1 MNLLDLYAK
10 ITMDT
15 SGYNKGLDEASGKA
29 SSFASKLKSG
39 LATAAKVGAA
49 ALTAAAAGVAALTK
63 ASIDQYA
70 QYEQL
75 VGGVDTLFKTA
86 SDKVQQYAA
95 NAYKTAGMS
104 ANEYM
109 NTVTSFSASL
119 IKSLGGDTEKAA
131 QKADQAITD
140 MADNANK
147 MGTSMEMI
155 QNAYQGFAKQNY
167 TMLDNLKL
175 GYGGTKEEMQRLL
188 KDAEKLSGIKYDIS
202 SYADIVDAIHVVQ
215 TEMGITGTTA
225 KEAAST
231 ISGSLSMAKAAW
243 KNLLTGVGDDTADLG
258 TLIDNL
264 VDSVSTAAGNIVPR
278 IGKILSGMG
287 EVVAQLAPIIAQELP
302 ELISTMLPAL
312 VSAGA
317 QLLVGLVTGLV
328 TAIPDLVAAAPQII
342 TALVSAISANLP
354 ALMAAGQQLL
364 TMLGNGIQSGIPALA
379 EKLPQ
384 VIDSFLDF
392 ITGKLPSVLKKGVE
406 MLTELANGILSGIPQ
421 LLSALPK
428 IIESI
433 VEFITENLPVIVD
446 AGINL
451 LLNLANGIISALP
464 NLVADLPKIITSITT
479 TLNENLPKIIQAGF
493 ELLIKLGEG
502 ILAAIPDLLASLPQV
517 VSAILDGVGA
527 AISGVYEIGKN
538 IVKGLWEGIKSMF
551 SWIKDKVGGFFDGIL
566 GNIKDLLGIHSPSRV
581 FRSIGEYMMKG
592 LEIGLEDSSGKV
604 METVDDIAK
613 EVKTRLDD
621 FVGDVEHALYIAEKN
636 GAVSAAE
643 MVDSYI
649 LMQDKIHEAAKWYR
663 KQGYAET
670 SDEIQELQKLW
681 WGYQDSIVQV
691 QDELAGKLQDAYK
704 NIDEIEA
711 KYQDKLSARA
721 QEIFEAYG
729 LFDDVPERQRVSGQ
743 ELIDNLSDQ
752 VSAID
757 EFYSSLETLAERGVA
772 DALVSDIR
780 KMGPEAI
787 DQLSALLDLSDEKL
801 SEYSALYQEKQ
812 ALANR
817 LATEELKGLRKETD
831 SLLLENIKAMEGLF
845 ANGAP
850 GVATA
855 LTDGLISGIKN
866 GASGVISTAANMA
879 RAVVDAV
886 KRELGAM
893 DGITRGLDFGAAS
906 VDFASSGL
914 GVSSAGIINS
924 MAAGSDA
931 GFADGL
937 TVNLTLPDGTKFATW
952 QLPYLIKAG
961 SAAGT
966 PIADPQL
973 A

>member
-1 MNLLDLYAK
+1 MNLLDLYVK

-15 SGYNKGLDEASGKA
+15 SGYSKGLDEASGKA

-49 ALTAAAAGVAALTK
+49 ALTAAATGVAALTK
-63 ASIDQYA
+63 ASIDQFA

-342 TALVSAISANLP
+342 TSLVSAISANLP
-354 ALMAAGQQLL
+354 AILAAGQQLL
-364 TMLGNGIQSGIPALA
+364 TMFGSGIQSGVPQMVAQLPAA
-379 EKLPQ
+379 
-384 VIDSFLDF
+384 IDGFLGF
-392 ITGKLPSVLKKGVE
+392 ITEQLPAVLDKGVE
-406 MLTELANGILSGIPQ
+406 T
-421 LLSALPK
+421 
-428 IIESI
+428 
-433 VEFITENLPVIVD
+433 FITVNLPVILDKGMDLLFNFVD
-446 AGINL
+446 GIIAGIPNMVARL
-451 LLNLANGIISALP
+451 PEII
-464 NLVADLPKIITSITT
+464 KSITT
-479 TLNENLPKIIQAGF
+479 TLSNNYPKIIRSGF
-493 ELLIKLGEG
+493 DLLIKLADG
-502 ILAAIPDLLASLPQV
+502 ILSAIPDLVSVLPQV
-517 VSAILDGVGA
+517 VAAILSGFSSAV
-527 AISGVYEIGKN
+527 SGVFEIGKN
-538 IVKGLWEGIKSMF
+538 IVMGLWDGIKSMG
-551 SWIKDKVGGFFDGIL
+551 SWIAEKIGDFFGGIVDGA
-566 GNIKDLLGIHSPSRV
+566 KDLLGIHSPSRV
-581 FRSIGEYMMKG
+581 FADIGKNMALG
-592 LEIGLEDSSGKV
+592 LGNGWEDSFG
-604 METVDDIAK
+604 
-613 EVKTRLDD
+613 
-621 FVGDVEHALYIAEKN
+621 
-636 GAVSAAE
+636 
-643 MVDSYI
+643 
-649 LMQDKIHEAAKWYR
+649 
-663 KQGYAET
+663 
-670 SDEIQELQKLW
+670 
-681 WGYQDSIVQV
+681 
-691 QDELAGKLQDAYK
+691 
-704 NIDEIEA
+704 
-711 KYQDKLSARA
+711 
-721 QEIFEAYG
+721 
-729 LFDDVPERQRVSGQ
+729 RV
-743 ELIDNLSDQ
+743 
-752 VSAID
+752 
-757 EFYSSLETLAERGVA
+757 R
-772 DALVSDIR
+772 
-780 KMGPEAI
+780 
-787 DQLSALLDLSDEKL
+787 
-801 SEYSALYQEKQ
+801 
-812 ALANR
+812 
-817 LATEELKGLRKETD
+817 
-831 SLLLENIKAMEGLF
+831 
-845 ANGAP
+845 
-850 GVATA
+850 
-855 LTDGLISGIKN
+855 
-866 GASGVISTAANMA
+866 
-879 RAVVDAV
+879 
-886 KRELGAM
+886 

>member
-1 MNLLDLYAK
+1 MNLLDLYVK

-15 SGYNKGLDEASGKA
+15 SGYSKGLDEASGKA

-49 ALTAAAAGVAALTK
+49 ALTAAATGVAALTK

-342 TALVSAISANLP
+342 TSLVSAISANLP
-354 ALMAAGQQLL
+354 AILAAGQQLL
-364 TMLGNGIQSGIPALA
+364 TMFGSGIQSGVPQMVAQLPAA
-379 EKLPQ
+379 
-384 VIDSFLDF
+384 IDGFLGF
-392 ITGKLPSVLKKGVE
+392 ITEQLPAVLDKGVE
-406 MLTELANGILSGIPQ
+406 MLTELANGIIAGIPQ
-421 LLSALPK
+421 LLEQLPL
-428 IIESI
+428 IFESF
-433 VEFITENLPVIVD
+433 ETFITVNLPVILDKGMDLLFNFVD
-446 AGINL
+446 GIIAGIPNMVARL
-451 LLNLANGIISALP
+451 PEII
-464 NLVADLPKIITSITT
+464 KSITT
-479 TLNENLPKIIQAGF
+479 TLSNNYPKIIRSGF
-493 ELLIKLGEG
+493 DLLIKLADG
-502 ILAAIPDLLASLPQV
+502 ILSAIPDLVSVLPQV
-517 VSAILDGVGA
+517 VAAILSGFSSAV
-527 AISGVYEIGKN
+527 SGVFEIGKN
-538 IVKGLWEGIKSMF
+538 IVMGLWDGIKSMG
-551 SWIKDKVGGFFDGIL
+551 SWIAEKIGDFFGGIVDGA
-566 GNIKDLLGIHSPSRV
+566 KDLLGIHSPSRV
-581 FRSIGEYMMKG
+581 FADIGKNMALG
-592 LEIGLEDSSGKV
+592 LGNGWEDSFG
-604 METVDDIAK
+604 
-613 EVKTRLDD
+613 
-621 FVGDVEHALYIAEKN
+621 
-636 GAVSAAE
+636 
-643 MVDSYI
+643 
-649 LMQDKIHEAAKWYR
+649 
-663 KQGYAET
+663 
-670 SDEIQELQKLW
+670 
-681 WGYQDSIVQV
+681 
-691 QDELAGKLQDAYK
+691 
-704 NIDEIEA
+704 
-711 KYQDKLSARA
+711 
-721 QEIFEAYG
+721 
-729 LFDDVPERQRVSGQ
+729 RV
-743 ELIDNLSDQ
+743 
-752 VSAID
+752 
-757 EFYSSLETLAERGVA
+757 R
-772 DALVSDIR
+772 
-780 KMGPEAI
+780 
-787 DQLSALLDLSDEKL
+787 
-801 SEYSALYQEKQ
+801 
-812 ALANR
+812 
-817 LATEELKGLRKETD
+817 
-831 SLLLENIKAMEGLF
+831 
-845 ANGAP
+845 
-850 GVATA
+850 
-855 LTDGLISGIKN
+855 
-866 GASGVISTAANMA
+866 
-879 RAVVDAV
+879 
-886 KRELGAM
+886 

-931 GFADGL
+931 GFSDGL

>member
-1 MNLLDLYAK
+1 MNLLDLYVK

-15 SGYNKGLDEASGKA
+15 SGYSKGLDEASGKA

-49 ALTAAAAGVAALTK
+49 ALTAAATGVAALTK

-342 TALVSAISANLP
+342 TSLVSAISANLP
-354 ALMAAGQQLL
+354 AILAAGQQLL
-364 TMLGNGIQSGIPALA
+364 TMFGSGIQSGVPQMVAQLPAA
-379 EKLPQ
+379 
-384 VIDSFLDF
+384 IDGFLGF
-392 ITGKLPSVLKKGVE
+392 ITEQLPAVLDKGVE
-406 MLTELANGILSGIPQ
+406 MLTELANGIIAGIPQ
-421 LLSALPK
+421 LLEQLPL
-428 IIESI
+428 IFESF
-433 VEFITENLPVIVD
+433 ETFITVNLPVILDKGMDLLFNFVD
-446 AGINL
+446 GIIAGIPNMVARL
-451 LLNLANGIISALP
+451 PEII
-464 NLVADLPKIITSITT
+464 KSITT
-479 TLNENLPKIIQAGF
+479 TLSNNYPKIIRSGF
-493 ELLIKLGEG
+493 DLLIKLADG
-502 ILAAIPDLLASLPQV
+502 ILSAIPDLVSVLPQV
-517 VSAILDGVGA
+517 VAAILSGFSSVV
-527 AISGVYEIGKN
+527 SGVFEIGKN
-538 IVKGLWEGIKSMF
+538 IVMGLWDGIKSMG
-551 SWIKDKVGGFFDGIL
+551 SWIAEKIGDFLGGIVDGA
-566 GNIKDLLGIHSPSRV
+566 KDLLGIHSPSRV
-581 FRSIGEYMMKG
+581 FADIGKNMALG
-592 LEIGLEDSSGKV
+592 LGDGWEDSFG
-604 METVDDIAK
+604 
-613 EVKTRLDD
+613 
-621 FVGDVEHALYIAEKN
+621 
-636 GAVSAAE
+636 
-643 MVDSYI
+643 
-649 LMQDKIHEAAKWYR
+649 
-663 KQGYAET
+663 
-670 SDEIQELQKLW
+670 
-681 WGYQDSIVQV
+681 
-691 QDELAGKLQDAYK
+691 
-704 NIDEIEA
+704 
-711 KYQDKLSARA
+711 
-721 QEIFEAYG
+721 
-729 LFDDVPERQRVSGQ
+729 RV
-743 ELIDNLSDQ
+743 
-752 VSAID
+752 
-757 EFYSSLETLAERGVA
+757 R
-772 DALVSDIR
+772 
-780 KMGPEAI
+780 
-787 DQLSALLDLSDEKL
+787 
-801 SEYSALYQEKQ
+801 
-812 ALANR
+812 
-817 LATEELKGLRKETD
+817 
-831 SLLLENIKAMEGLF
+831 
-845 ANGAP
+845 
-850 GVATA
+850 
-855 LTDGLISGIKN
+855 
-866 GASGVISTAANMA
+866 
-879 RAVVDAV
+879 
-886 KRELGAM
+886 

-924 MAAGSDA
+924 MAAGADA
-931 GFADGL
+931 GLSDGL

-966 PIADPQL
+966 PIADPQW

>member
-1 MNLLDLYAK
+1 MNLLDLYVK

-15 SGYNKGLDEASGKA
+15 SGYSKGLDEASGKA

-49 ALTAAAAGVAALTK
+49 ALTAAATGVAALTK

-342 TALVSAISANLP
+342 TSLVSAISANLP
-354 ALMAAGQQLL
+354 AILAAGQQLL
-364 TMLGNGIQSGIPALA
+364 TMFGSGIQSGVPQMVAQLPAA
-379 EKLPQ
+379 
-384 VIDSFLDF
+384 IDGFLGF
-392 ITGKLPSVLKKGVE
+392 ITEQLPAVLDKGVE
-406 MLTELANGILSGIPQ
+406 MLTELANGIIAGIPQ
-421 LLSALPK
+421 LLEQLPL
-428 IIESI
+428 IFESF
-433 VEFITENLPVIVD
+433 ETFITVNLPVILDKGMDLLFNFVD
-446 AGINL
+446 GIIAGIPNMVARL
-451 LLNLANGIISALP
+451 PEII
-464 NLVADLPKIITSITT
+464 KSITT
-479 TLNENLPKIIQAGF
+479 TLSNNYPKIIRSGF
-493 ELLIKLGEG
+493 DLLIKLADG
-502 ILAAIPDLLASLPQV
+502 ILSAIPDLVSVLPQV
-517 VSAILDGVGA
+517 VAAILSGFSSAV
-527 AISGVYEIGKN
+527 SGVFEIGKN
-538 IVKGLWEGIKSMF
+538 IVMGLWDGIKSMG
-551 SWIKDKVGGFFDGIL
+551 SWIAEKIGDFFGGIVDGA
-566 GNIKDLLGIHSPSRV
+566 KDLLGIHSPSRV
-581 FRSIGEYMMKG
+581 FADIGKNMALG
-592 LEIGLEDSSGKV
+592 LGNGWEDSFG
-604 METVDDIAK
+604 
-613 EVKTRLDD
+613 
-621 FVGDVEHALYIAEKN
+621 
-636 GAVSAAE
+636 
-643 MVDSYI
+643 
-649 LMQDKIHEAAKWYR
+649 
-663 KQGYAET
+663 
-670 SDEIQELQKLW
+670 
-681 WGYQDSIVQV
+681 
-691 QDELAGKLQDAYK
+691 
-704 NIDEIEA
+704 
-711 KYQDKLSARA
+711 
-721 QEIFEAYG
+721 
-729 LFDDVPERQRVSGQ
+729 RV
-743 ELIDNLSDQ
+743 
-752 VSAID
+752 
-757 EFYSSLETLAERGVA
+757 R
-772 DALVSDIR
+772 
-780 KMGPEAI
+780 
-787 DQLSALLDLSDEKL
+787 
-801 SEYSALYQEKQ
+801 
-812 ALANR
+812 
-817 LATEELKGLRKETD
+817 
-831 SLLLENIKAMEGLF
+831 
-845 ANGAP
+845 
-850 GVATA
+850 
-855 LTDGLISGIKN
+855 
-866 GASGVISTAANMA
+866 
-879 RAVVDAV
+879 
-886 KRELGAM
+886 
-893 DGITRGLDFGAAS
+893 DGITRGLDFGATS

-931 GFADGL
+931 GFSDGL

>member
-1 MNLLDLYAK
+1 MNLLDLYVK

-15 SGYNKGLDEASGKA
+15 SGYSKGLDEASGKA

-49 ALTAAAAGVAALTK
+49 ALTAAATGVAALTK

-119 IKSLGGDTEKAA
+119 IKSLGGNTEKAA

-243 KNLLTGVGDDTADLG
+243 NNLLTGVGDDTADLG

-342 TALVSAISANLP
+342 TSLVSAISANLP
-354 ALMAAGQQLL
+354 AILAAGQQLL
-364 TMLGNGIQSGIPALA
+364 TMFGSGIQSGVPQMVAQLPAA
-379 EKLPQ
+379 
-384 VIDSFLDF
+384 IDGFLGF
-392 ITGKLPSVLKKGVE
+392 ITEQLPAVLDKGVE
-406 MLTELANGILSGIPQ
+406 MLTELANGIIAGIPQ
-421 LLSALPK
+421 LLEQLPL
-428 IIESI
+428 IFESF
-433 VEFITENLPVIVD
+433 ETFITVNLPVILDKGMDLLFNFVD
-446 AGINL
+446 GIIAGIPNMVARL
-451 LLNLANGIISALP
+451 PEII
-464 NLVADLPKIITSITT
+464 KSITT
-479 TLNENLPKIIQAGF
+479 TLSNNYPKIIRSGF
-493 ELLIKLGEG
+493 DLLIKLADG
-502 ILAAIPDLLASLPQV
+502 ILSAIPDLVSVLPQV
-517 VSAILDGVGA
+517 VAAILSGFSSAV
-527 AISGVYEIGKN
+527 SGVFEIGKN
-538 IVKGLWEGIKSMF
+538 IVMGLWDGIKSMG
-551 SWIKDKVGGFFDGIL
+551 SWIAEKIGDFFGGIVDGA
-566 GNIKDLLGIHSPSRV
+566 KDLLGIHSPSRV
-581 FRSIGEYMMKG
+581 FADIGKNMALG
-592 LEIGLEDSSGKV
+592 LGNGWEDSFG
-604 METVDDIAK
+604 
-613 EVKTRLDD
+613 
-621 FVGDVEHALYIAEKN
+621 
-636 GAVSAAE
+636 
-643 MVDSYI
+643 
-649 LMQDKIHEAAKWYR
+649 
-663 KQGYAET
+663 
-670 SDEIQELQKLW
+670 
-681 WGYQDSIVQV
+681 
-691 QDELAGKLQDAYK
+691 
-704 NIDEIEA
+704 
-711 KYQDKLSARA
+711 
-721 QEIFEAYG
+721 
-729 LFDDVPERQRVSGQ
+729 RV
-743 ELIDNLSDQ
+743 
-752 VSAID
+752 
-757 EFYSSLETLAERGVA
+757 R
-772 DALVSDIR
+772 
-780 KMGPEAI
+780 
-787 DQLSALLDLSDEKL
+787 
-801 SEYSALYQEKQ
+801 
-812 ALANR
+812 
-817 LATEELKGLRKETD
+817 
-831 SLLLENIKAMEGLF
+831 
-845 ANGAP
+845 
-850 GVATA
+850 
-855 LTDGLISGIKN
+855 
-866 GASGVISTAANMA
+866 
-879 RAVVDAV
+879 
-886 KRELGAM
+886 

-931 GFADGL
+931 GFSDGL

>member
-1 MNLLDLYAK
+1 MNLLDLYVK

-15 SGYNKGLDEASGKA
+15 SGYSKGLDEASGKA

-49 ALTAAAAGVAALTK
+49 ALTAAATGVAALTK

-317 QLLVGLVTGLV
+317 QLLGGLVTGLV

-342 TALVSAISANLP
+342 TSLVSAISANLP
-354 ALMAAGQQLL
+354 AILAAGQQLL
-364 TMLGNGIQSGIPALA
+364 TMFGSGIQSGVPQMVAQLPAA
-379 EKLPQ
+379 
-384 VIDSFLDF
+384 IDGFLGF
-392 ITGKLPSVLKKGVE
+392 ITEQLPAVLDKGVE
-406 MLTELANGILSGIPQ
+406 MLTELANGIIAGIPQ
-421 LLSALPK
+421 LLEQLPL
-428 IIESI
+428 IFESF
-433 VEFITENLPVIVD
+433 ETFITVNLPVILDKGMDLLFNFVD
-446 AGINL
+446 GIIAGIPNMVARL
-451 LLNLANGIISALP
+451 PEII
-464 NLVADLPKIITSITT
+464 KSITT
-479 TLNENLPKIIQAGF
+479 TLSNNYPKIIRSGF
-493 ELLIKLGEG
+493 DLLIKLADG
-502 ILAAIPDLLASLPQV
+502 ILSAIPDLVSVLPQV
-517 VSAILDGVGA
+517 VAAILSGFSSAV
-527 AISGVYEIGKN
+527 SGVFEIGKN
-538 IVKGLWEGIKSMF
+538 IVMGLWDGIKSMG
-551 SWIKDKVGGFFDGIL
+551 SWIAEKIGDFFGGIVDGA
-566 GNIKDLLGIHSPSRV
+566 KDLLGIHSPSRV
-581 FRSIGEYMMKG
+581 FADIGKNMALG
-592 LEIGLEDSSGKV
+592 LGNGWEDSFG
-604 METVDDIAK
+604 
-613 EVKTRLDD
+613 
-621 FVGDVEHALYIAEKN
+621 
-636 GAVSAAE
+636 
-643 MVDSYI
+643 
-649 LMQDKIHEAAKWYR
+649 
-663 KQGYAET
+663 
-670 SDEIQELQKLW
+670 
-681 WGYQDSIVQV
+681 
-691 QDELAGKLQDAYK
+691 
-704 NIDEIEA
+704 
-711 KYQDKLSARA
+711 
-721 QEIFEAYG
+721 
-729 LFDDVPERQRVSGQ
+729 RV
-743 ELIDNLSDQ
+743 
-752 VSAID
+752 
-757 EFYSSLETLAERGVA
+757 R
-772 DALVSDIR
+772 
-780 KMGPEAI
+780 
-787 DQLSALLDLSDEKL
+787 
-801 SEYSALYQEKQ
+801 
-812 ALANR
+812 
-817 LATEELKGLRKETD
+817 
-831 SLLLENIKAMEGLF
+831 
-845 ANGAP
+845 
-850 GVATA
+850 
-855 LTDGLISGIKN
+855 
-866 GASGVISTAANMA
+866 
-879 RAVVDAV
+879 
-886 KRELGAM
+886 

-931 GFADGL
+931 GFSDGL